1 MHLPSNI
8 AEWVDGLQANPL
20 ASLVWSASVLVV
32 AAALGLVIASIVLKV
47 VLRWTTRTNTSM
59 DDFAA
64 AQLGP
69 PLRWSSM
76 VAAIFLARRLLPLE
90 PETFAVVRHGALIA
104 AILLVGWAL
113 VRGTRVLQHFLE
125 HNFDVDQED
134 NLMARAAHTQV
145 RAFGNIARFAVWLV
159 AVSFVLMTF
168 ESVRR
173 IGLSLLASAGLAGVV
188 LGFAAQKSIA
198 TVVAGVQIALT
209 QPIRIDDVVI
219 VEGEWGRIEEIRLT
233 YVVVRIWDLRR
244 LVVPITY
251 FIETP
256 FQNWTRNSAD
266 ILGAV
271 TIHVDYS
278 LPVDEVR
285 AEFRRILEASPLWDG
300 QVCSLQVTEAYERTM
315 LIRPLCSARNSSDA
329 WDLRCE
335 VREKLIAFIR
345 ERYPECLP
353 RLRGEVEQGP
363 SRSEPRAQRVA
374 GGPEVA

>member
-1 MHLPSNI
+1 MTLTSRFTTWVESLHATPS
-8 AEWVDGLQANPL
+8 AA
-20 ASLVWSASVLVV
+20 AVWSLAVVVV
-32 AAALGLVIASIVLKV
+32 AASFGLLVATLALRGFA
-47 VLRWTTRTNTSM
+47 RWTARTDTAL
-59 DDFAA
+59 DDYAVE
-64 AQLGP
+64 QLRS
-69 PLRWSSM
+69 PLRW
-76 VAAIFLARRLLPLE
+76 AAVLASTFLARRLLPLE
-90 PETFAVVRHGALIA
+90 EQTFSVVRHGAVIA
-104 AILLVGWAL
+104 AILIVGWATT
-113 VRGTRVLQHFLE
+113 RGTRVLQHFLE
-125 HNFDVDQED
+125 RSFDVEQAD

-145 RAFGNIARFAVWLV
+145 RAFGNIARFAVWLLAV
-159 AVSFVLMTF
+159 AFVLMTF

-198 TVVAGVQIALT
+198 TVFAGIQIALT

-251 FIETP
+251 FIEHP
-256 FQNWTRNSAD
+256 FQNWTRTSAD
-266 ILGAV
+266 ILGVV

-300 QVCSLQVTEAYERTM
+300 KVCSLQVTEAYERTM
-315 LIRPLCSARNSSDA
+315 LIRPLCSAKNSSAA

-353 RLRGEVEQGP
+353 RMRGELEEGPRRSAPREQVSG
-363 SRSEPRAQRVA
+363 EPQVA
-374 GGPEVA
+374 

>member
-1 MHLPSNI
+1 MTLTSRFTT
-8 AEWVDGLQANPL
+8 WVESLHATPL
-20 ASLVWSASVLVV
+20 AAAVWSFSVVIVAASFGLVV
-32 AAALGLVIASIVLKV
+32 ATLLLRGFS
-47 VLRWTTRTNTSM
+47 RWTARTDTAL
-59 DDFAA
+59 DDYAVQ
-64 AQLGP
+64 QLRS
-69 PLRWSSM
+69 PLRW
-76 VAAIFLARRLLPLE
+76 AAVLSFVFLARRLLPLE
-90 PETFAVVRHGALIA
+90 EQTFAVVRHGALIT
-104 AILLVGWAL
+104 AILILGWVAA
-113 VRGTRVLQHFLE
+113 RGTRVLQYFIE
-125 HNFDVDQED
+125 HNFDVDQAD

-145 RAFGNIARFAVWLV
+145 RAFGNIARFAVWLLAV
-159 AVSFVLMTF
+159 AFVLMTF

-173 IGLSLLASAGLAGVV
+173 IGVSLLASAGLAGVV

-198 TVVAGVQIALT
+198 TVFAGIQIALT

-251 FIETP
+251 FIEHP
-256 FQNWTRNSAD
+256 FQNWTRTSAD
-266 ILGAV
+266 ILGVV

-300 QVCSLQVTEAYERTM
+300 KVCSLQVTEAYERTM
-315 LIRPLCSARNSSDA
+315 LIRPLCSAKDSSAA

-353 RLRGEVEQGP
+353 RVRGELEEGP
-363 SRSEPRAQRVA
+363 QRSSPRAQVA
-374 GGPEVA
+374 AGDPQVA